1 MKTFTTTLNGFNKKE
16 VNDFVS
22 EVIIEYERL
31 LDKLKSKDIEISILN
46 ERLNNYK
53 NIEHGLNEEA
63 RYIIEDAKKNASRIV
78 NDSLI
83 SAAKTNAEVDEL
95 KRKIDNYRSH
105 LRQNIDEQLVILD
118 DIDKIDF

>member
-53 NIEHGLNEEA
+53 NI
-63 RYIIEDAKKNASRIV
+63 
-78 NDSLI
+78 
-83 SAAKTNAEVDEL
+83 
-95 KRKIDNYRSH
+95 
-105 LRQNIDEQLVILD
+105 
-118 DIDKIDF
+118 